1 MRSIA
6 VPALVLAVPLLLAAL
21 AVPPLPAAQ
30 ESGDELD
37 GKQIFEASRCGTC
50 HSVPTAGIEA
60 TTKSEAMKGPDMVD
74 LAEEHEAGTIVDY
87 LRKDATIDD
96 KEHRVAFKGSD
107 EELGALVSWLMDQK
121 TE

>member
-1 MRSIA
+1 MRPIA
-6 VPALVLAVPLLLAAL
+6 IPSLVLAVPVFLAAL
-21 AVPPLPAAQ
+21 AVPPLPAEQ
-30 ESGDELD
+30 KGGGELD

-50 HSVPTAGIEA
+50 HSVPTAEIEA
-60 TTKSEAMKGPDMVD
+60 TTKSEKMKGPDLVD

-96 KEHRVAFKGSD
+96 EEHRIAFKGSD
-107 EELGALVSWLMDQK
+107 EELGALVSWLMEQK